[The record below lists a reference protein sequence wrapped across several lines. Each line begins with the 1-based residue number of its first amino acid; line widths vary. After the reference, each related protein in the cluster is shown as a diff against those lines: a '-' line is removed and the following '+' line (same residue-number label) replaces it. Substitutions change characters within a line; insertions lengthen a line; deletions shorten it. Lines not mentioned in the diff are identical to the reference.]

1 MLFILRACDV
11 CVPHGSVVP
20 FIICHICRNDL
31 EENERSMICTFVV
44 GTKVD
49 VIVKEK
55 KVV

>member
-1 MLFILRACDV
+1 M